1 MAGLASVKTSQGDLL
16 ASPCYQAPELIDG
29 APDGVD
35 GRADQFSLAVTGYQM
50 LSGLSPFASVG
61 ILHTLEKVRRF
72 IPQSLDLICS
82 DVPHPVAV
90 VIARAMSQNREA
102 RYPCML
108 SFIRALNEATAA
120 PIASLDKT
128 SSMPTIPFS
137 LNDSRL
143 VLANGREEESS
154 PKQQSPSSQV
164 MAGQS
169 VTAPIDGDM
178 LRQLLIEANMS
189 SGKHS
194 VAPVATPTAAVG
206 LKVGAE
212 VVAAQETATSTSPVL
227 LPSTQPLQSRGDSLP
242 GVRVQWPRWSLVVG
256 PLFGICLGAVL
267 AQLLI
272 GGLVGTRYQ
281 STGNS
286 GGQISTPAPASLPAA
301 LREDHAEPTASHPG
315 HATRLPG
322 SDPIHPAVYPGD
334 SLLLRL
340 AEPLGPVPTL
350 ELFPQTLPPRTLV
363 APSPP
368 ERPAGELGPIPNYR
382 R

>member
-72 IPQSLDLICS
+72 IPQSLDSICS
-82 DVPHPVAV
+82 DVPHPVAAV
-90 VIARAMSQNREA
+90 FARAMSKNREA
-102 RYPCML
+102 RFPCML

-120 PIASLDKT
+120 PIASLDRT

-143 VLANGREEESS
+143 VLANGREEECS
-154 PKQQSPSSQV
+154 PKQQSTSSQV
-164 MAGQS
+164 MDGQS
-169 VTAPIDGDM
+169 VTAPIDGAM
-178 LRQLLIEANMS
+178 LRDLLNKANMP

-206 LKVGAE
+206 LKVGTE
-212 VVAAQETATSTSPVL
+212 VVAPEETATSASVVL
-227 LPSTQPLQSRGDSLP
+227 LPSAQQLQSRGDSLP

-272 GGLVGTRYQ
+272 GGLGATRFQ
-281 STGNS
+281 SAGSS
-286 GGQISTPAPASLPAA
+286 GGQLSRPAQNSLPAA
-301 LREDHAEPTASHPG
+301 LQEDNGEPSSSQPG
-315 HATRLPG
+315 DATRLPG
-322 SDPIHPAVYPGD
+322 NDSVHPAVYPGD
-334 SLLLRL
+334 SLPLRL
-340 AEPLGPVPTL
+340 ADPLGPVPTT
-350 ELFPQTLPPRTLV
+350 ELFPQPLRPRALV
-363 APSPP
+363 APPP
-368 ERPAGELGPIPNYR
+368 PPAGELGPIPNYR